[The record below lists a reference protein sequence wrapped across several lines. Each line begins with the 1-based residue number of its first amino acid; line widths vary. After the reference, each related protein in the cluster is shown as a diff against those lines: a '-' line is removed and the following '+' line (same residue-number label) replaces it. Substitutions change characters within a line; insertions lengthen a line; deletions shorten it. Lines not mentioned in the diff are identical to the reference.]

1 MRRALLILVLAS
13 CAPEVHSFGGLTI
26 DATASSFAVKSGDKV
41 LLESVGAPVST
52 RQGRATYEMQ
62 FGAWKIT
69 DNSGAW
75 SEGSAFTWSD
85 ASHGAWSD
93 ASKNAVAN
101 LEATSSGDGVVS
113 LKFTAANEN
122 ANRFALSFKCE
133 DADRFLGF
141 GAQADAVDHHGHLV
155 AMWTSEP
162 GIGKRMEDDAY
173 PDVWFLE
180 GTRHASSYGLPTWL
194 SNRGYQGLVES
205 DARSIFDVCQG
216 NAGVFRVE
224 VWARE
229 FTLHVYAGPPK
240 QAVERAT
247 AGPLKR
253 PVRPP
258 PLAFAP
264 WNDAI
269 YGSDEVRRV
278 AKLLRDSDIPS
289 SVIWTED
296 FRGATDD
303 GTGYRLKEEWD
314 LDPTLYPDA
323 GAVAAELTA
332 EGFSWQAYFNTF
344 LVTDTRIAAEG
355 LDGGHFLRTKQDETY
370 WFQGVTFKN
379 CGLADLSRPE
389 TREWVKSYLRASLD
403 VGFTGWMA
411 DFGEWYPHDAKQ
423 FDGADPLLEHN
434 RYARDWAQLNAEVM
448 AERAGDGVQR
458 TFFSRSGWIGSNAV
472 SPVVWAGDQRTD
484 FERDDGMFTVIPMGI
499 NLGLAGVNTY
509 GHDIGGYQSNT
520 NPTTT
525 KEVFFRWTTLGA
537 LTPVMRTHHGIDAR
551 NNWHFDT
558 DAETLAHF
566 RRWTKFH
573 MRLFPFFDG
582 LSANAEAT
590 GLSTMRSIAVEFPD
604 DAKSWTVSDEYL
616 LGEGLLVAPV
626 VDEGATSRTVYLPP
640 GDWISW
646 DGQTNTTGAK
656 DISVQVG
663 VSEIAL
669 FLKKGTVLPRV
680 SDTLDTVLPATA
692 PLVSLADVEG
702 ARQLLVAAGGNG
714 EFTERDGTH
723 YVVKATGAAG
733 FTLPACAT
741 ADQRGCVDGH
751 TARLD
756 GTTLT
761 FPGGEL
767 TISGGTARTYDVEV
781 LY

>member
-1 MRRALLILVLAS
+1 MRRALLLLALAS
-13 CAPEVHSFGGLTI
+13 CAPRVHDFGGLTL
-26 DATASSFAVKSGDKV
+26 DATESSFSVKSGDAV
-41 LLESVGAPVST
+41 LLESAGVPVAT

-62 FGAWKIT
+62 VGSWKIT

-75 SEGSAFTWSD
+75 SEGTVFTWADSAHGVWRD
-85 ASHGAWSD
+85 AQKNEVARVAA
-93 ASKNAVAN
+93 ASSGEGVLALTFTASN
-101 LEATSSGDGVVS
+101 EAT
-113 LKFTAANEN
+113 
-122 ANRFALSFKCE
+122 NRFALSFKCAA
-133 DADRFLGF
+133 ADRFLGF
-141 GAQADAVDHHGHLV
+141 GAQADAVDHHGHRV

-173 PDVWFLE
+173 PDLWFLE

-205 DARSIFDVCQG
+205 DARSLFDVCQ
-216 NAGVFRVE
+216 ADAQVFRVE
-224 VWARE
+224 VWARG
-229 FTLHVYAGPPK
+229 FTLHVYAGTPR

-278 AKLLRDSDIPS
+278 ARLLRDNDIPS
-289 SVIWTED
+289 SVLWTED

-314 LDPTLYPDA
+314 LDPALYPDA

-332 EGFSWQAYFNTF
+332 AGFSWQAYFNTF
-344 LVTDTRIAAEG
+344 LVTDTRIAAEA
-355 LDGGHFLRTKQDETY
+355 LDGGHFVQNRENATY
-370 WFQGVTFKN
+370 WFTGVTFKDS
-379 CGLADLSRPE
+379 GLADLSRPA
-389 TREWVKSYLRASLD
+389 TREWVKSYLRQALD

-411 DFGEWYPHDAKQ
+411 DFAEWLPHDAKLA
-423 FDGADPLLEHN
+423 DGADPLLAHN
-434 RYARDWAQLNAEVM
+434 RYARDWAQLNAEVL
-448 AERAGDGVQR
+448 AERNDGVQR
-458 TFFSRSGWIGSNAV
+458 TFFSRSGWIGSNAY

-484 FERDDGMFTVIPMGI
+484 FERDDGLFTVIPMGI

-509 GHDIGGYQSNT
+509 GHDVGGYQSNT
-520 NPTTT
+520 NPVGT
-525 KEVFFRWTTLGA
+525 KELYFRWTTLGA

-551 NNWHFDT
+551 HNWHFDT
-558 DAETLAHF
+558 DADTLAHF
-566 RRWTKFH
+566 RRWAKFH
-573 MRLFPFFDG
+573 MRLYPFFDG

-590 GLSTMRSIAVEFPD
+590 GLSTMRALAVEFPS

-616 LGEGLLVAPV
+616 LGDGLLVAPI
-626 VDEGATSRTVYLPP
+626 VDEGVTSRSVYLPP
-640 GDWISW
+640 GEWISW
-646 DGQTNTTGAK
+646 DGQTNTTGPA
-656 DISVQVG
+656 DISVQAEM
-663 VSEIAL
+663 SEL
-669 FLKKGTVLPRV
+669 PMFLKKGTVLPRV
-680 SDTLDTVLPATA
+680 SDTLDTVLPAEA

-702 ARQLLVAAGGNG
+702 ARQLLVAAGGDG

-723 YVVKATGAAG
+723 YVVKKTSDGA
-733 FTLPACAT
+733 FTLPACAS

-761 FPGGEL
+761 FPGGTL
-767 TISGGTARTYDVEV
+767 SISGGAARTYDVDV